1 MKSVNWVIGPFV
13 FYHIKKIDLKNN
25 KFSIKIKEPKK
36 KKKLNV
42 MDHVKLWAFSCII
55 FLVACKIIKKLYF
68 LKR

>member
-36 KKKLNV
+36 ILIAIKEPKKKKKLNV
-42 MDHVKLWAFSCII
+42 MDHVKLSSSIG
-55 FLVACKIIKKLYF
+55 L
-68 LKR
+68 